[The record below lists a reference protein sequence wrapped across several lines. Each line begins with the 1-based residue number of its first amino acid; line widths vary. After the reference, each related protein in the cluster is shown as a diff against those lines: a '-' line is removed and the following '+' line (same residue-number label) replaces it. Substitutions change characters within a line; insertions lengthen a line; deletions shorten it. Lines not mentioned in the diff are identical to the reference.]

1 MGEVLEFKVGG
12 DWRRDKVGR
21 RVIGPQGTVEV
32 PQGWVHVPPG
42 DPLVT
47 RRIKAKGPAWVVV
60 EQVGRKEFSR
70 GLFAPAELVEKVR
83 AAAERERG
91 TADYQ
96 KKLDAG
102 RARREREQAD
112 YVRQFHREVVGFLA
126 FPAVHRELAER
137 LAERVT
143 AHATPVGSGTVA
155 RTKRIDVDERAEAA
169 VIAWMRHQTTAY
181 DSMHIER
188 VAGRR
193 REVRREL
200 AARSRA
206 VLARYRAGLPV
217 EAGCP
222 LAAALSGEAVVRE
235 VEDEVVAWALG
246 EEGEEGEEEGGGE
259 EERGARVEVGDEEEA
274 GDGEEEGDVEE
285 GGGEVERRAGEE
297 PAGEGEVDPRRAR
310 MEAVRARMAQRSQVD
325 RKKVPRR

>member
-32 PQGWVHVPPG
+32 PDGWVHVPPG

-70 GLFAPAELVEKVR
+70 GLFAPSELVEKVR

-112 YVRQFHREVVGFLA
+112 YVRQFHREVLGFLA
-126 FPAVHRELAER
+126 FPAVHREVAER

-206 VLARYRAGLPV
+206 VLARYRAGLPAD
-217 EAGCP
+217 AGCP

-235 VEDEVVAWALG
+235 VEEDVGVEWALG
-246 EEGEEGEEEGGGE
+246 EDDGEGGEEGGGE
-259 EERGARVEVGDEEEA
+259 EEREVGEEGEGAGEDEGRGEVGEA
-274 GDGEEEGDVEE
+274 GGVES
-285 GGGEVERRAGEE
+285 GA
-297 PAGEGEVDPRRAR
+297 EVDPRRAR
-310 MEAVRARMAQRSQVD
+310 MEAVRARMTQRSQVD
-325 RKKVPRR
+325 RKKGARR

>member
-21 RVIGPQGTVEV
+21 RVIGPQGSVEV
-32 PQGWVHVPPG
+32 PDGWVHVPPG

-60 EQVGRKEFSR
+60 EQVGRREFSR
-70 GLFAPAELVEKVR
+70 GLFAPRELVEKVR

-112 YVRQFHREVVGFLA
+112 YVRQFHREVMGFLG
-126 FPAVHRELAER
+126 FPEVHRELAER

-206 VLARYRAGLPV
+206 VLARYRAGLP
-217 EAGCP
+217 APDGCP

-235 VEDEVVAWALG
+235 VEEDVGVQWALEDEDEGGEGSEGEGGDEV
-246 EEGEEGEEEGGGE
+246 EGEGAEES
-259 EERGARVEVGDEEEA
+259 EA
-274 GDGEEEGDVEE
+274 GEDDGG
-285 GGGEVERRAGEE
+285 
-297 PAGEGEVDPRRAR
+297 AGEGGEDDGGAGEGGSGVDPRRAR
-310 MEAVRARMAQRSQVD
+310 MEAVRARMNQRSQVD
-325 RKKVPRR
+325 RKKVSRR

>member
-112 YVRQFHREVVGFLA
+112 YVRQFHREVLGFLA
-126 FPAVHRELAER
+126 FPAVHREVAEQ

-222 LAAALSGEAVVRE
+222 LAAALSGEAVVRG
-235 VEDEVVAWALG
+235 VEDEGVAWALG
-246 EEGEEGEEEGGGE
+246 QEGEEEGAVEELGGE
-259 EERGARVEVGDEEEA
+259 EERGARVEVGDEEEEA
-274 GDGEEEGDVEE
+274 DGEGDGREE
-285 GGGEVERRAGEE
+285 ERRAGEE